1 MTKPPAKILRAAQ
14 VLGIAVAALTAPGTA
29 RAIVALPCTT
39 VSAATRP
46 GPIAGGQAAIRL
58 MPPAGAGSVDIS
70 ELTFVDADAV
80 ERALEVENLADGSAF
95 LRANAALD
103 VGEYTL
109 SYRPPCSNEAF
120 DLPLTII
127 PATTEPTTLGELT
140 VGYEAYC
147 PGDTFDTSLG
157 PVARDYP
164 PPIHASIALSDEA
177 SQYLHFLALDFVDD
191 QDGTWTSGV
200 LPVGLLA
207 NPLLLTRAS
216 LCGGSS
222 PPASPPL
229 HTFTAAPRIVDGA
242 TLPTLTAA
250 ADVACLDCPNVPV
263 PDPSGGSGAS
273 AGASG
278 ASGASGGMATGGTST
293 GEASGGSAKGGATP
307 NEDHEG
313 CAVTTRGSRGGSGWG
328 LAWALAA
335 AAAVRRGRRRATGA
349 YH

>member
-1 MTKPPAKILRAAQ
+1 MTKPPAKILRAVQ

-29 RAIVALPCTT
+29 RAIVALPCAT

-58 MPPAGAGSVDIS
+58 MPPAGAGSVDVS
-70 ELTFVDADAV
+70 ELTFVDGSAV
-80 ERALEVENLADGSAF
+80 ELALEVENLADGSAF
-95 LRANAALD
+95 LRAAEALD

-109 SYRPPCSNEAF
+109 SYRPRCTTDVF

-127 PATTEPTTLGELT
+127 PATIEPTTLGELT

-157 PVARDYP
+157 PVVRDYP
-164 PPIHASIALSDEA
+164 PPIHMSIALSDEA
-177 SQYLHFLALDFVDD
+177 SRYLHFLALDFVDD
-191 QDGTWTSGV
+191 QDGSWTSGV

-216 LCGGSS
+216 LCGGATPSAGPS
-222 PPASPPL
+222 L
-229 HTFTAAPRIVDGA
+229 HTFTAVPRIVDGA
-242 TLPTLTAA
+242 TLPTLTAE
-250 ADVACLDCPNVPV
+250 ADVECLACPDVAV
-263 PDPSGGSGAS
+263 PDPSSGSSGSGGTS
-273 AGASG
+273 E
-278 ASGASGGMATGGTST
+278 GMATGGTT
-293 GEASGGSAKGGATP
+293 AGGASGGSAKAGSSP
-307 NEDHEG
+307 SEDHEG
-313 CAVTTRGSRGGSGWG
+313 CAVTTRGSRGGSVWG
-328 LAWALAA
+328 AAWALAA